1 MIRLRICPSTS
12 TRHLFKSY
20 NLGHNCLT
28 LFSPLSMLNHVALLK
43 PPLPQLNVELVS
55 WYITKS
61 CFGVV
66 HNIELGG
73 WGDSFLSTF
82 NNFVT
87 LAGISGM
94 VSRVLSKPVRGL
106 RRRLQLVQKLL
117 RQLSHCPPPPTN
129 HVGQTIQRYIVRSI
143 FFSTLCRGGNVITE
157 IERNMT
163 HYFCTRLWVSLG
175 LV

>member
-1 MIRLRICPSTS
+1 
-12 TRHLFKSY
+12 
-20 NLGHNCLT
+20 
-28 LFSPLSMLNHVALLK
+28 MLNHVALLK
-43 PPLPQLNVELVS
+43 PPLSQLNVELVS

-94 VSRVLSKPVRGL
+94 VSRVLSKPV
-106 RRRLQLVQKLL
+106 QKLL
-117 RQLSHCPPPPTN
+117 RQLSHCPPPPHKQCWTDDTKVYCQVN
-129 HVGQTIQRYIVRSI
+129 FFFNIV
-143 FFSTLCRGGNVITE
+143 
-157 IERNMT
+157 
-163 HYFCTRLWVSLG
+163 
-175 LV
+175 